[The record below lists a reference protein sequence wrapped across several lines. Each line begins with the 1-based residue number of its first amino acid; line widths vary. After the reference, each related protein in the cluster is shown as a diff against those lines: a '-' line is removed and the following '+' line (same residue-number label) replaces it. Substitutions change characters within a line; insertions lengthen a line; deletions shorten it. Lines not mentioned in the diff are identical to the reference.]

1 MNFMTGIAFVVV
13 FAVVLYAIGRYL
25 TRKSN

>member
-1 MNFMTGIAFVVV
+1 MTFMTGIAFVVA
-13 FAVVLYAIGRYL
+13 FAVVLYAVGRYL